1 MPKCASAAECLQE
14 LVASTDPQT
23 LAGTDAVIL
32 FDLTGDGGGQ
42 WTLTLTDGRPTLSDG
57 ASDSPELT
65 LRMDADDFTALA
77 GGTINPISAFMQG
90 RIKVEGDMGMALRLQ
105 TFFAR

>member
-1 MPKCASAAECLQE
+1 LQE

-32 FDLTGDGGGQ
+32 FDLTGEGGGQ
-42 WTLTLTDGRPTLSDG
+42 WTLTVTDGCPTLVEG
-57 ASDSPELT
+57 AAETPELT
-65 LRMDADDFTALA
+65 LRMAADDFTALV
-77 GGTINPISAFMQG
+77 GGTMNPISAFMQG

-105 TFFAR
+105 AFFAR